1 MSEGRLDEA
10 MQPLAQAVLPPGVRS
25 RFVDG
30 VNGLRVHILEAGS
43 DHRTALWF

>member
-1 MSEGRLDEA
+1 MSEERSGEA